1 MEGLRLIWVVEKR
14 ARAESPLTYF
24 DAVAAKIEQQ
34 PGLLEIP
41 LRNIERWLA
50 RKHSA
55 PHRLEQW
62 RSLILKA
69 QADDEGKRELLALL
83 RDPGEEARHLR
94 SFAPFAGV
102 LTTMERRRIIRQCA
116 FNQ

>member
-1 MEGLRLIWVVEKR
+1 MVEKG
-14 ARAESPLTYF
+14 ALAEMPLTYF

-34 PGLLEIP
+34 PGLLKIP

-50 RKHSA
+50 GKHSA

-69 QADDEGKRELLALL
+69 QANDVGQRELLALL

-116 FNQ
+116 FSH